1 MIKDVKNS
9 FDGLKTT
16 MQEEKNIENSIDDI
30 FKEKSSDE
38 EKIPDDGWT
47 QQDIEEGKNLRKTNE
62 EELKEL
68 KGKKEQKEVLEKQLE
83 LKKQELVIKQDNLK
97 RQLKALHT
105 SININEFKDK
115 LKKALENVEEI
126 ITEVDK
132 MKKAYEEDP
141 GINYTPSEEKT
152 SITNIFARFEKMIG
166 DGFLRKKQVIE
177 IIHDVLESNLD
188 KDGVTIEE
196 IEKIINGSDGNERL
210 DNKLIGAPG
219 LLINITNFLL
229 EDAIYNKALLE
240 NQKYMA
246 AAEKHNTELEQARLK
261 EEEEV
266 RNKIK
271 EEEERRKEAERQ
283 AILKAKKEE
292 EERIEAERLRKL
304 AIAKEKYEK
313 NLTERQNY
321 FEEAERNYN
330 KLLSKYDESR
340 YSKQTQDLNDALME
354 TIFKS
359 GLLYSDQTYQEEDKP
374 GHRKGV
380 EDWFDTTTEGIKM
393 MDDDVDY
400 EHKLK
405 KYNEA
410 MKKTN
415 EIFG

>member
-1 MIKDVKNS
+1 MACA
-9 FDGLKTT
+9 
-16 MQEEKNIENSIDDI
+16 
-30 FKEKSSDE
+30 
-38 EKIPDDGWT
+38 PW
-47 QQDIEEGKNLRKTNE
+47 
-62 EELKEL
+62 
-68 KGKKEQKEVLEKQLE
+68 VL
-83 LKKQELVIKQDNLK
+83 
-97 RQLKALHT
+97 
-105 SININEFKDK
+105 
-115 LKKALENVEEI
+115 
-126 ITEVDK
+126 
-132 MKKAYEEDP
+132 
-141 GINYTPSEEKT
+141 EKT
-152 SITNIFARFEKMIG
+152 SITNIFARFEKKIG

-177 IIHDVLESNLD
+177 IIHGVIENNLD
-188 KDGVTIEE
+188 KEEVTIEE
-196 IEKIINGSDGNERL
+196 IEKIINGSDDNERL
-210 DNKLIGAPG
+210 DNELIGAPD

-246 AAEKHNTELEQARLK
+246 AAEKHNTELEHARLK

-340 YSKQTQDLNDALME
+340 YSKETQDLNDALME

-359 GLLYSDQTYQEEDKP
+359 GLLYSDQTYQEEDTP
-374 GHRKGV
+374 GHRQGV

-393 MDDDVDY
+393 ADDDVDY